1 VAPNEARNRATVYL
15 ITLLAL
21 VGSVETR
28 ALPAHGRSYSVG
40 SAPSVARITTHLLKI
55 PAACEPADPHSR
67 PAALSH

>member
-1 VAPNEARNRATVYL
+1 MAPNEARNRATVCL

-40 SAPSVARITTHLLKI
+40 SAPSVARITTHLLTI
-55 PAACEPADPHSR
+55 PTACEPADPYGCPPELGH
-67 PAALSH
+67 